1 MTFILY
7 DFARPDLK
15 EQRILRKRV
24 EGTIVARTTSAEN
37 CQPIGSRPTRP
48 GGSGRRSSAKEPI
61 SLETPI
67 GDEEDSRYSAK
78 SRPTRKLA
86 KGAMR
91 RLR

>member
-1 MTFILY
+1 VTFFLY

-15 EQRILRKRV
+15 EQRILSKRV

-67 GDEEDSRYSAK
+67 DEEDSRYSAK